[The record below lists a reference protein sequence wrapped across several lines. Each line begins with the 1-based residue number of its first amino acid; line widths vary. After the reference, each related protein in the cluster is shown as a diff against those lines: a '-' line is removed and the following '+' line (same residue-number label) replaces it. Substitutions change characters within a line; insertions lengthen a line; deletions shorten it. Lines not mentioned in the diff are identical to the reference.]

1 MKAPAQRRED
11 TPVDQQTAAAAEQG
25 ASEDWKGRAL
35 SAEARVG
42 LLEDRLG
49 RLAAVVQAS
58 VRDLPEFG

>member
-11 TPVDQQTAAAAEQG
+11 TPVDQQTAAAEQG

>member
-1 MKAPAQRRED
+1 VE
-11 TPVDQQTAAAAEQG
+11 QQTAAADQG
-25 ASEDWKGRAL
+25 GSEDWKGRAL